1 MNENDKPLEDAPFPE
16 DSQEE
21 QPATQPEPVESA
33 ADTVEE
39 TVEAA
44 SAAAATAAD
53 EAQAA
58 LEDVPDTGSSPEAEA
73 PTARETQAAGSP
85 AAEPAP
91 TRTITERLAED
102 TEYDTSATNDDRL
115 LAAISYA
122 SQLLMILALPVNLLI
137 PIILLVSETSKKRS
151 FVRYHAVQS
160 LALGIVIYVLEFAL
174 GILSSVAAATFI
186 GLLCLC
192 IIIPAMIVLWL
203 LPLYYAIVAYNGKR
217 FAIPG
222 LTQFLKDQRWL

>member
-1 MNENDKPLEDAPFPE
+1 MNENDKPLEGAPLPE
-16 DSQEE
+16 DNQEE
-21 QPATQPEPVESA
+21 QPAEAGEQGESA
-33 ADTVEE
+33 AEAMEE
-39 TVEAA
+39 TVETA
-44 SAAAATAAD
+44 SEAAAAAAD

-58 LEDVPDTGSSPEAEA
+58 LETEPSAMGQLEADEPPASETAGAPSP
-73 PTARETQAAGSP
+73 
-85 AAEPAP
+85 EPAP
-91 TRTITERLAED
+91 TRTLTERLAED
-102 TEYDTSATNDDRL
+102 TEYDASATSDDRL

-122 SQLLMILALPVNLLI
+122 SQLLMVLALPVNLLI

-160 LALGIVIYVLEFAL
+160 LALGIVLYVLEFAL

-192 IIIPAMIVLWL
+192 VIIPAMIALWL